1 MIKSMTGFG
10 RSEIE
15 RGNRKI
21 TVEIKSVNHRFLE
34 NSIKMPK
41 KLNIF
46 EARIRDTIKKYA
58 SRGKID
64 VFITY
69 EDNSESNVSLKFN
82 ESIAR
87 EYMNIF
93 RQMEERFNI
102 RNDITVGALSRYPEV
117 ITMEESQEDEEE
129 LWNFINEAIEE
140 ACKGLAD
147 TRIIEGENL
156 KNDLLLK
163 LDHMEE
169 LVSYIETKNPQIIED
184 YKKKLEAK
192 MEEILSDADI
202 DKNRI
207 ASEVIIYADKVC
219 VDEETVRLRSHI
231 EHARKCLNE
240 DGGIGRKMDFIA
252 QEMNREANTTLSK
265 ANNIEISNA
274 AIDLK
279 TEMLARIGVFLYNNL
294 YTYVVCVPTG
304 IYRLENRDE
313 RERFITCNFRF
324 LRSWKGNCS

>member
-129 LWNFINEAIEE
+129 LWNFINEAIEA

-231 EHARKCLNE
+231 KHARKCLNE

-279 TEMLARIGVFLYNNL
+279 TEIEK
-294 YTYVVCVPTG
+294 
-304 IYRLENRDE
+304 I
-313 RERFITCNFRF
+313 REQIQNIE
-324 LRSWKGNCS
+324 

>member
-41 KLNIF
+41 KLDIF

-140 ACKGLAD
+140 ACKGLVD

-279 TEMLARIGVFLYNNL
+279 TEIEK
-294 YTYVVCVPTG
+294 
-304 IYRLENRDE
+304 I
-313 RERFITCNFRF
+313 REQIQNIE
-324 LRSWKGNCS
+324 

>member
-140 ACKGLAD
+140 AYKGLAD

-169 LVSYIETKNPQIIED
+169 LVSYIETKNPHIIED

-279 TEMLARIGVFLYNNL
+279 TEIEK
-294 YTYVVCVPTG
+294 
-304 IYRLENRDE
+304 I
-313 RERFITCNFRF
+313 REQIQNIE
-324 LRSWKGNCS
+324 

>member
-147 TRIIEGENL
+147 TRIEGENL

-231 EHARKCLNE
+231 KHARKCLNE

-279 TEMLARIGVFLYNNL
+279 TEIEK
-294 YTYVVCVPTG
+294 
-304 IYRLENRDE
+304 I
-313 RERFITCNFRF
+313 REQIQNIE
-324 LRSWKGNCS
+324 